1 MQIGKKVGIFSAFAL
16 LVALGVLFASC
27 GGGGGGGGA
36 AGGPAVD
43 NSRASGVYSIIIMG
57 GYGGEIGT
65 VTFNGA
71 GSATYVRTQ
80 PTSSGPQTLAYT
92 ALADNSF
99 TVDST
104 LVGNLRNGGTFFVG
118 TDVTAGNEVIVIG
131 IKQSALASAPSNTY
145 TYMSS
150 YINYNSVTFSGIKSI
165 VTSSPSAGSVSGTD
179 ILPTP
184 STPYTLTY
192 SLNIASGT
200 FSAPTSTPYL
210 YGAFSSDKEIAI
222 VGDMETS
229 STPEIQALLGLR
241 LPVTGMSQA
250 SLNGTYILHE
260 FWDDDVSGGGLFSTA
275 RSRLT
280 FNGAGSGTYTELA
293 VSWGPADPT
302 AHPFTYTVNANGT
315 FTLNGSGYQGVVLT
329 DGSVFSL
336 VDYDAADFNDLAI
349 MVAVKQ

>member
-1 MQIGKKVGIFSAFAL
+1 MQIGKTIGILSASAV
-16 LVALGVLFASC
+16 LVALAVLFASC

-36 AGGPAVD
+36 AGPAVD

-65 VTFNGA
+65 LTFNGA
-71 GSATYVRTQ
+71 GSATYVKSQ
-80 PTSSGPQTLAYT
+80 PTSSAPQIVAYT
-92 ALADNSF
+92 AYADNSF

-104 LVGNLRNGGTFFVG
+104 LVGNLRNGGSFLVG
-118 TDVTAGNEVIVIG
+118 TDVTAGNEMIVIG
-131 IKQSALASAPSNTY
+131 IKQSALTSAPSNTY
-145 TYMSS
+145 TYMAG

-165 VTSSPSAGSVSGTD
+165 VTSSPSAGSGVGTD
-179 ILPTP
+179 ILPIP
-184 STPYTLTY
+184 SAPYTLTY
-192 SLNIASGT
+192 SLNTASGT
-200 FSAPTSTPYL
+200 FSIPTSNPYL
-210 YGAFSSDKEIAI
+210 FGAFSSDKEIAI

-229 STPEIQALLGLR
+229 TTPEIQALLGLR

-260 FWDDDVSGGGLFSTA
+260 FWDDNVSGGGLFSTT

-302 AHPFTYTVNANGT
+302 AYPFTYTVNANGA
-315 FTLNGSGYQGVVLT
+315 FTLDGTGYQGTILT
-329 DGSVFSL
+329 DGSVFGL
-336 VDYDAADFNDLAI
+336 VNYDAAAFNDLAV